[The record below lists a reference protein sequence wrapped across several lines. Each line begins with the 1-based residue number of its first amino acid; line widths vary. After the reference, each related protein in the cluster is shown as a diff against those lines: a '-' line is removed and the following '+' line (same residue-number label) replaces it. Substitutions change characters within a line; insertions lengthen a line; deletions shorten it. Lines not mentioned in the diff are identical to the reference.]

1 MKKIII
7 YSTLLVIILVLVGV
21 FYFTKKDTL
30 INDVIFQE
38 YLEELN
44 LSISKEKTNYI
55 LVPKVGCQGA
65 IASVLME
72 LDSVLNITS
81 CKFIFITSNNELVSQ
96 YISSNKEII
105 IDENKK
111 LDILNL
117 PISNVS
123 VIVTEN
129 YTISKII
136 SSSRCEEKIIS
147 NILQQLDDC

>member
-81 CKFIFITSNNELVSQ
+81 CKFIFIS
-96 YISSNKEII
+96 
-105 IDENKK
+105 
-111 LDILNL
+111 
-117 PISNVS
+117 
-123 VIVTEN
+123 
-129 YTISKII
+129 
-136 SSSRCEEKIIS
+136 
-147 NILQQLDDC
+147 